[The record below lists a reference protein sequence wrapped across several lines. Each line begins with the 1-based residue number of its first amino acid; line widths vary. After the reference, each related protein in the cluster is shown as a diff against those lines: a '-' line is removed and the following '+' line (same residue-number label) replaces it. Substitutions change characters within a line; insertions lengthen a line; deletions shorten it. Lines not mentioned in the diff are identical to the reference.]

1 MARNPTQSDVAR
13 AVGVSR
19 GLVSMALSGSPA
31 VAEETRER
39 ILRVARELGY
49 TRDLGA
55 ASLAARR
62 SRVLGVVLPDLRNP
76 FLEGIVSALQ
86 DEAESRGLVS
96 LVATAS
102 DDVGREL
109 TILRRF
115 HELRVAG
122 VVMVSPVQP
131 PEGLE
136 RAGELMPLVLIGAD
150 GPWRSLDSV
159 HVDEDAAAR
168 LIVDH
173 VRERGWTSLIS
184 LSERKGPGEVW
195 IQRRQ
200 VALSRAA
207 AAVGLPFDAVA
218 IDGDAAISAALL
230 DHLHP
235 GARLAV
241 AAHNDLVAIDA
252 LTAVRAMG
260 LVPGTDVG
268 VVGFD
273 DTHLARRPEFDITS
287 VSQDSPDSPGWRC
300 WRWGRSPR
308 AAVSP
313 VGAVANGWSTPTCPY
328 EAPPSSPTPL
338 PILCPNKDFTTKG
351 SVGSLVARRLQRRV
365 LKCLHKS
372 RPP

>member
-1 MARNPTQSDVAR
+1 MGRNPTQTDVAR

-39 ILRVARELGY
+39 ILAAARELGY

-62 SRVLGVVLPDLRNP
+62 SHALGVVLPDLRNP
-76 FLEGIVSALQ
+76 FFEGVVSALQ
-86 DEAESRGLVS
+86 DAAEGQGLLP

-102 DDVGREL
+102 DDVDREA

-122 VVMVSPVQP
+122 VVMVSPVQTR
-131 PEGLE
+131 EALE
-136 RAGELMPLVLIGAD
+136 RAGELVPLVLIGAD
-150 GPWRSLDSV
+150 GPWRRLDSV

-173 VRERGWTSLIS
+173 VRERGWTCLVA
-184 LSERKGPGEVW
+184 LSERSGPGEVW

-200 VALSRAA
+200 VALARAA
-207 AAVGLPFDAVA
+207 AAAGLPYDTVVT
-218 IDGDAAISAALL
+218 DGDAALSAALL
-230 DHLHP
+230 EHLRP
-235 GARLAV
+235 GERTAV

-260 LVPGTDVG
+260 LVPGSDVG

-287 VSQDSPDSPGWRC
+287 VSQDSRRLARLAMLALGEATRSGGEPGR
-300 WRWGRSPR
+300 RGREWL
-308 AAVSP
+308 V
-313 VGAVANGWSTPTCPY
+313 TPTMSLR
-328 EAPPSSPTPL
+328 SS
-338 PILCPNKDFTTKG
+338 
-351 SVGSLVARRLQRRV
+351 S
-365 LKCLHKS
+365 
-372 RPP
+372 